1 MDSRERIIAALNFEE
16 PDRVGFLD
24 FIWPETWKR
33 WRAESLP
40 ADYKQYVDFDIVL
53 VDVDQT
59 PRFKRRV
66 LEETERWI
74 IYIDE
79 MGTKWRAA
87 KFEAS
92 GPPLPLEGYIKTV
105 EDFEAV
111 KARLDPE
118 DPSRYAENF
127 KEKVES
133 YHRQGKFVAL
143 AIWEPFDYCWRLRG
157 FTQLLADM
165 ISRPEFVK
173 TMFDFIA
180 DFQVKLASRAV
191 DIGVDGIWLWDDM
204 CYKNG
209 PFFSPSIYEE
219 LLMPAHRKMVW
230 FFEKRG
236 LPCIYHTDGNVM
248 KIIDLLARTGIRA
261 IHPLEVKAGNDITI
275 LKEKYYGRLAL
286 MGNIDVRALS
296 SDAETLK
303 REVLSKLSIA
313 LPGGG
318 YIASSDHSIPPNVS
332 FQNFQLFVKLIR
344 RYGVYNPNKF

>member
-1 MDSRERIIAALNFEE
+1 MDSRERIVATLNFEE
-16 PDRVGFLD
+16 PDRVGFID

-33 WRAESLP
+33 WRAEGLP
-40 ADYKQYVDFDIVL
+40 EDYERYVDFDIVL

-59 PRFKRRV
+59 PRFEKRV
-66 LEETERWI
+66 IEEADRWM
-74 IYIDE
+74 IYVDE
-79 MGTKWRAA
+79 MGTKWRWP

-92 GPPLPLEGYIKTV
+92 GPPLPLEGYVKRE
-105 EDFEAV
+105 EDFEEV

-118 DPSRYAENF
+118 DPSRYPKDF
-127 KEKVES
+127 EKIVES
-133 YHRQGKFVAL
+133 HHKRGKFVAL

-165 ISRPEFVK
+165 VGNPQFVK
-173 TMFDFIA
+173 AMFNFIA

-191 DIGVDGIWLWDDM
+191 DAGVDGIWLWDDI

-209 PFFSPSIYEE
+209 PFFSPNVYES
-219 LLMPAHRKMVW
+219 LLMPAHRRMVW

-236 LPCIYHTDGNVM
+236 LPCIYHTDGNVT
-248 KIIDLLARTGIRA
+248 KIIDLLAKTGIRA
-261 IHPLEVKAGNDITI
+261 IHPLEVKAGNSIAD
-275 LKEKYYGRLAL
+275 LKEKYYGRLVL
-286 MGNIDVRALS
+286 MGNIDARALS

-303 REVLSKLSIA
+303 REVLLKLSIA

-332 FQNFQLFVKLIR
+332 FQNFKLFAKLIR
-344 RYGVYNPNKF
+344 KYGIYNPSNV